1 MLLFN
6 EDEETSFEIPELLRS
21 TKYLWN
27 TNVNHLNLLNRA
39 KLKEKF
45 EGRFSRDCYGYDYNY
60 EVVSTIMKGLI
71 FTNRRI
77 SRGKEVS

>member
-27 TNVNHLNLLNRA
+27 TKVNHLNLLNRT

-45 EGRFSRDCYGYDYNY
+45 EGRFSRDCYGANY
-60 EVVSTIMKGLI
+60 EVVSTIIKGLI

>member
-45 EGRFSRDCYGYDYNY
+45 EGRFSHDCYGANY
-60 EVVSTIMKGLI
+60 EVVSTIIKGLI